1 MDTKGQVIP
10 DPGRSKGKELEVMAE
25 IMASRVWDPEPRG
38 LPGIIDAVSY
48 THLDVYKRQFMPLA
62 LSAVFT
68 MKTWGL

>member
-38 LPGIIDAVSY
+38 LPGIIDEEQ
-48 THLDVYKRQFMPLA
+48 LQ
-62 LSAVFT
+62 
-68 MKTWGL
+68 